1 MTLIYTSL
9 YPKKCNWI
17 AQALAESTQESLI
30 SNLKTYPYS
39 LLFDE
44 TSTQKFKYAAFV
56 VRIISDDM
64 NKVENLTLTLPF
76 NITNK
81 ISISLI
87 NSLGILFL

>member
-30 SNLKTYPYS
+30 SNLKTYPFS

-44 TSTQKFKYAAFV
+44 TSTQKFKYAALKMSRTYLIPV
-56 VRIISDDM
+56 VNARKGLLSTR
-64 NKVENLTLTLPF
+64 K
-76 NITNK
+76 
-81 ISISLI
+81 SY
-87 NSLGILFL
+87 